1 MYWII
6 IFIISLI
13 SAIGTAAFSWKLYKE
28 ADRAATL
35 WSLAM
40 AVISL
45 VWVISASTAIYH
57 YLNQ

>member
-6 IFIISLI
+6 IFIVSLI

-35 WSLAM
+35 WSIAM

-45 VWVISASTAIYH
+45 VWWISAVTSLYH
-57 YLNQ
+57 YLNA